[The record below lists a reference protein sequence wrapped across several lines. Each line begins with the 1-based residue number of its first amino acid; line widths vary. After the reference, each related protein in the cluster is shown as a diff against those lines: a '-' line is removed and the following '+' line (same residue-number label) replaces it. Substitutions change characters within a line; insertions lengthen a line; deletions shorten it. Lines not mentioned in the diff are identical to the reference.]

1 MEISELKYWVAFN
14 RVSGVG
20 RARMALLEG
29 AFGSLGDAWR
39 AGPETLRRA
48 GLNESTAR
56 RIASAKSEVD
66 PDDEMERVLRAGVR
80 ALTWRDEDYP
90 PRLKQ
95 IYDKPPVL
103 YVKGDIL
110 PRDERSVAVV
120 GTRKP
125 SAYGREAARK
135 LTAEIAAGG
144 VTIVSGLA
152 RGVDGVAHGAALDAG
167 ARTIAV
173 LGSGV
178 DVIYPRE
185 HAALAERIAE
195 NGAVVSEHPVGARPD
210 AQNFP
215 RRNRIISG
223 ATLGTLVVE
232 APEGSGALLT
242 ARHALEQNREVFAVP
257 GSILSPSS
265 SGANCLIRDSAA
277 KLVTRGADV
286 MVELNLTVVERQM
299 TLGSASSPPPSPSLQ
314 PRTYMMT
321 ASDPEQPNM
330 ELAAFFP
337 EDEAQAAVLKYV
349 TFDPI
354 HIDEITRN
362 SALAASTVSG
372 ALTMMELRGLVRQ
385 VGGMNYVRLSE
396 APADYA
402 AGGA

>member
-20 RARMALLEG
+20 RARMALMEG
-29 AFGSLGDAWR
+29 HFGSLGEAWR
-39 AGPETLRRA
+39 AGLADLRRA
-48 GLNESTAR
+48 GLNAPTAR
-56 RIASAKSEVD
+56 QIVKARGEID
-66 PDDEMERVLRAGVR
+66 PDDEMERVTSAGVR
-80 ALTWRDEDYP
+80 ALTWHDDDYP

-95 IYDKPPVL
+95 IYDKPPLL
-103 YVKGDIL
+103 YVKGEIL

-120 GTRKP
+120 GTRRP
-125 SAYGREAARK
+125 SAYGRETARK

-185 HAALAERIAE
+185 HAALAERIQE
-195 NGAVVSEHPVGARPD
+195 NGAIVSEHPVGARPD

-223 ATLGTLVVE
+223 VTLGTLVVE

-257 GSILSPSS
+257 GSILSASS
-265 SGANCLIRDSAA
+265 RGANFLIRDSAA
-277 KLVTRGADV
+277 KLVTQGADI

-299 TLGSASSPPPSPSLQ
+299 KLGRADYEREASPKPE
-314 PRTYMMT
+314 T
-321 ASDPEQPNM
+321 AAQVDLS
-330 ELAAFFP
+330 AFFP
-337 EDEAQAAVLKYV
+337 EDEAESAVLRYV

-396 APADYA
+396 APAEYD

>member
-20 RARMALLEG
+20 RARMALMEG
-29 AFGSLGDAWR
+29 HFGSLGEAWR
-39 AGPETLRRA
+39 AGLADLRRA
-48 GLNESTAR
+48 GLNAPTAR
-56 RIASAKSEVD
+56 QIVKARGEID
-66 PDDEMERVLRAGVR
+66 PDDEMERVVGAGVR
-80 ALTWRDEDYP
+80 ALTWHDDDYP

-95 IYDKPPVL
+95 IYDKPPLL
-103 YVKGDIL
+103 YVKGEIL

-120 GTRKP
+120 GTRRP
-125 SAYGREAARK
+125 SAYGRETARK
-135 LTAEIAAGG
+135 LTSEIAAGG

-152 RGVDGVAHGAALDAG
+152 RGVDGVAHNAALDAG

-185 HAALAERIAE
+185 HAALAERIQD
-195 NGAVVSEHPVGARPD
+195 NGAIVSEHPVGARPD

-223 ATLGTLVVE
+223 VTLGTLVVE

-257 GSILSPSS
+257 GSILSASS
-265 SGANCLIRDSAA
+265 RGANFLIRDSAA
-277 KLVTRGADV
+277 KLVTQGADV

-299 TLGSASSPPPSPSLQ
+299 KLGRADYALTPSPMHLS
-314 PRTYMMT
+314 
-321 ASDPEQPNM
+321 APEPAAQVD
-330 ELAAFFP
+330 LSAFFP
-337 EDEAQAAVLKYV
+337 EDEAESAVLRYV

-396 APADYA
+396 APAEYG

>member
-14 RVSGVG
+14 RVSRVG
-20 RARMALLEG
+20 RARMALMEG
-29 AFGSLGDAWR
+29 HFGSLGEAWR
-39 AGPETLRRA
+39 ASAAQLRQA
-48 GLNESTAR
+48 GLNAPTAR
-56 RIASAKSEVD
+56 HIANARSEID
-66 PDDEMERVLRAGVR
+66 PDDEMERVVRAGVR
-80 ALTWRDEDYP
+80 ALTWHDDDYP

-103 YVKGDIL
+103 YVKGEIL

-125 SAYGREAARK
+125 SAYGRETARK

-152 RGVDGVAHGAALDAG
+152 RGVDGVAHNAALDAG

-173 LGSGV
+173 LGSGA

-185 HAALAERIAE
+185 HAALAERILE
-195 NGAVVSEHPVGARPD
+195 NGAIISEHPVGARPD

-223 ATLGTLVVE
+223 VTLGTLVVE

-257 GSILSPSS
+257 GSILSASS
-265 SGANCLIRDSAA
+265 RGANFLIRDSAA
-277 KLVTRGADV
+277 KLVTQGADV
-286 MVELNLTVVERQM
+286 MVELNLTAVERQM
-299 TLGSASSPPPSPSLQ
+299 ALTDAPDSMAAAQ
-314 PRTYMMT
+314 KRAAAAEPRIDL
-321 ASDPEQPNM
+321 S
-330 ELAAFFP
+330 AFFP
-337 EDEAQAAVLKYV
+337 EDEAQSAVLKYV

-396 APADYA
+396 ASAEYA
-402 AGGA
+402 AGEA

>member
-56 RIASAKSEVD
+56 RIAGAKSAID

-110 PRDERSVAVV
+110 PGDERSVAVV

-223 ATLGTLVVE
+223 ATLGTLVIE

-299 TLGSASSPPPSPSLQ
+299 ELVDADAPAV
-314 PRTYMMT
+314 RTQW
-321 ASDPEQPNM
+321 APVSEPEPPNM
-330 ELAAFFP
+330 NLAAFFP